1 MENLVSKLQF
11 QARAHPT
18 NAVLR
23 RALSEFRFLL
33 NGVRIDTPDIKDKF
47 DALRRDLDILAT
59 EGLWEPSKEDE
70 ESLVRL
76 QQHLNLTSRDHTHE
90 GHNHIDSI
98 DHIDIPRRPRSTEP
112 RSPVERVKSSE
123 RARSIGPVRTH
134 EYPKP
139 PLPQPQ
145 SPLPNDKAKPS
156 VSSKDMPI
164 IQPPSMQSPF
174 LPVSTTTPTVLPLE
188 LVQALN
194 HTFFLHL
201 LATDP
206 ERVLPPGKS
215 PLSIMTSPR
224 AHARKQEGEQAK
236 VEGRIRE
243 HMHKAFWDE
252 ALEKLSNPS
261 PAVQLPRIRHLYYDL
276 LEALKPLLPRSHP
289 VLVTLSAPLSPTSA
303 PLRSALM
310 HLREILAAL
319 RERCAP
325 ARDAYIDQLIVR
337 LDEPNQLAS
346 LAQLAELVVQ
356 TTRDILE
363 LAGSMK
369 DDLSQ
374 FVLGEMDE
382 KDLKVVITQQAM
394 LREKS
399 LILQLWPP
407 SRIEPAWKAWLDELQ
422 PALYPGAESVQPPH
436 RRWIYRLVQ
445 ALGAG
450 NPVSCPLPT
459 IRIPGLTPEAE
470 PDGVQ
475 KPPNALP
482 PPFLV
487 TCPSLLVA
495 QNYLQ
500 ALVIAASLRSLVRLP
515 PRFASASAA
524 AAEDGPSFM
533 ERVWTLLKASIE
545 EEPGAGQTKIINL
558 EDEVVR
564 ARRACSDAAHP
575 CTPDEEARLRA
586 AVDRTLQP
594 RDPVFLLLQKRL
606 LQALAAWLV
615 SSPSPSLASASA
627 PGTPLDAGSAP
638 VSRASTPTP
647 VHMQT
652 GRDRPGK
659 RPRLHLG
666 LDSPQSAFAGWER
679 ERERGRAPPVKG
691 FEDEVLVREV
701 GETFRRIGVM
711 VDWVER
717 IWQDLVET
725 GEVGGVGG
733 LGSGAG
739 SRQGSREPSRGP
751 PGGVRSRAGTPA
763 PPA

>member
-11 QARAHPT
+11 QARAHPK
-18 NAVLR
+18 NPVLK

-33 NGVRIDTPDIKDKF
+33 NGVRVDAPEVKEKF
-47 DALRRDLDILAT
+47 EALRRDLDILAT

-76 QQHLNLTSRDHTHE
+76 QQRLNLISTDPTHE
-90 GHNHIDSI
+90 GHNHIDNI
-98 DHIDIPRRPRSTEP
+98 DNVEVPRRPRSAEP
-112 RSPVERVKSSE
+112 VRPVKRVHSAE
-123 RARSIGPVRTH
+123 RARSVGPSRTH
-134 EYPKP
+134 EQARPHVQQPVVQFINTLPKAVAATGKD
-139 PLPQPQ
+139 LPVIQ
-145 SPLPNDKAKPS
+145 SPQRQTPL
-156 VSSKDMPI
+156 
-164 IQPPSMQSPF
+164 

-215 PLSIMTSPR
+215 LLSIMTSPR
-224 AHARKQEGEQAK
+224 AHARRQEGELPK
-236 VEGRIRE
+236 LEGRI
-243 HMHKAFWDE
+243 HDYMHKAFWEE
-252 ALEKLSNPS
+252 AQEKLSDPS
-261 PAVQLPRIRHLYYDL
+261 PAVQLPRIRRLYHDL
-276 LEALKPLLPRSHP
+276 LEALRPLFPRSHP
-289 VLVTLSAPLSPTSA
+289 ILVTLSAPLSPTSA
-303 PLRSALM
+303 PLRSAIV
-310 HLREILAAL
+310 HLREILVAL

-325 ARDAYIDQLIVR
+325 ARDAYIDQLIMK
-337 LDEPNQLAS
+337 LDEPNQFASTTELAT
-346 LAQLAELVVQ
+346 LVVD
-356 TTRDILE
+356 TTRAILE
-363 LAGSMK
+363 LTEAMK

-382 KDLKVVITQQAM
+382 KDLRVVVTQQAM

-407 SRIEPAWKAWLDELQ
+407 SRIEPAWKAWLDELL
-422 PALYPGAESVQPPH
+422 PTMFPGADVVQPPH

-450 NPVSCPLPT
+450 SPVSCPLPT
-459 IRIPGLTPEAE
+459 IRIPGLTQSDE
-470 PDGVQ
+470 PDGVEQ
-475 KPPNALP
+475 PPNKLP

-487 TCPSLLVA
+487 TCPGLLVA

-515 PRFASASAA
+515 PKAASSQNTS
-524 AAEDGPSFM
+524 DSPSFM

-558 EDEVVR
+558 EDEVIRV
-564 ARRACSDAAHP
+564 RRAYADAEHP
-575 CTPDEEARLRA
+575 CGPDEEARLRA

-606 LQALAAWLV
+606 LQALAMWLV
-615 SSPSPSLASASA
+615 SFPIPYDGPSGSA
-627 PGTPLDAGSAP
+627 PG
-638 VSRASTPTP
+638 SRSSTPMP
-647 VHMQT
+647 IHMQT

-659 RPRLHLG
+659 RPRLHLA
-666 LDSPQSAFAGWER
+666 LDSPQGAFVGWER
-679 ERERGRAPPVKG
+679 ERGRPPAIKG
-691 FEDEVLVREV
+691 FEDDVLVREV
-701 GETFRRIGVM
+701 GRTFGKIAAV
-711 VDWVER
+711 VDWTDR

-725 GEVGGVGG
+725 GEIGGIP
-733 LGSGAG
+733 
-739 SRQGSREPSRGP
+739 SRPPSRPASRPSSRPSSRGP
-751 PGGVRSRAGTPA
+751 GALSRPGSPA
-763 PPA
+763 PA

>member
-11 QARAHPT
+11 QARAHPS
-18 NAVLR
+18 NLVLK

-33 NGVRIDTPDIKDKF
+33 NGVRIDTPDVKDKF

-76 QQHLNLTSRDHTHE
+76 QHRLNLTSRDHTHE

-98 DHIDIPRRPRSTEP
+98 DHVDFPRRPRSTEP
-112 RSPVERVKSSE
+112 RPPVERVKSSE

-139 PLPQPQ
+139 PLPPPQ
-145 SPLPNDKAKPS
+145 LPPANDKVKPS

-164 IQPPSMQSPF
+164 IQPPSILSPF

-215 PLSIMTSPR
+215 LLSIMTSPR

-303 PLRSALM
+303 PLRSAIM

-325 ARDAYIDQLIVR
+325 ARDAYIDQLILR

-346 LAQLAELVVQ
+346 LSQLAALVVQ

-363 LAGSMK
+363 LAESMK

-422 PALYPGAESVQPPH
+422 PTLYPGAESVQPPH

-459 IRIPGLTPEAE
+459 IRIPGLTPETE
-470 PDGVQ
+470 PEGVQ
-475 KPPNALP
+475 QPPNALP

-515 PRFASASAA
+515 PRFASAAA
-524 AAEDGPSFM
+524 AASEDGPSFM

-545 EEPGAGQTKIINL
+545 EEPGASSTKIINL

-564 ARRACSDAAHP
+564 ARRACSDDAHP

-615 SSPSPSLASASA
+615 SFPAAA
-627 PGTPLDAGSAP
+627 PPDAHQHGPGSVP
-638 VSRASTPTP
+638 GSRASTPTP

-679 ERERGRAPPVKG
+679 ERGRVPPIKG

-701 GETFRRIGVM
+701 GETFRRIGAT
-711 VDWVER
+711 VDWVDR

-725 GEVGGVGG
+725 GEVGGMGG
-733 LGSGAG
+733 MSGAG
-739 SRQGSREPSRGP
+739 SRSGSREPSRGP
-751 PGGVRSRAGTPA
+751 PSGVRSRAGTPA